1 MHSHIEYINKRML
14 RVFMNGLFTVL
25 FLSGCDDKQ
34 QDVSTSISSEQA
46 HIRNAQCY
54 APPKVPANIQNG
66 TYPFWS
72 SNSARNNIQNL
83 QNKISE
89 IEKSQDKT
97 LVYYSLAIIIQA
109 DKTTEIVSKETFI
122 PQEALLQVAALN
134 SLIAKAQECYKAA
147 PSSDNASLIRY
158 SFLLDSAS
166 QYSNLVA
173 ERIQRQQSHVAY
185 SEGEKA
191 QMGGMTEWMVKGSAG
206 RVIRAYNRV
215 VSSFNDLS

>member
-1 MHSHIEYINKRML
+1 MYSYREYINKKML
-14 RVFMNGLFTVL
+14 RVLMSGLLTAL
-25 FLSGCDDKQ
+25 FLSGCDETQ
-34 QDVSTSISSEQA
+34 QDVSASASSEQA

-54 APPKVPANIQNG
+54 ALPKAPVNIQNG
-66 TYPFWS
+66 SYPFWS
-72 SNSARNNIQNL
+72 DHSAGSNIQNL
-83 QNKISE
+83 QSTLSD

-109 DKTTEIVSKETFI
+109 DKATEIVSKETFT
-122 PQEALLQVAALN
+122 PQEAKLQVTALN
-134 SLIAKAQECYKAA
+134 SLIAEAKECYKAT
-147 PSSDNASLIRY
+147 PPSDNASLIRY
-158 SFLLDSAS
+158 SFLLDSAN

-191 QMGGMTEWMVKGSAG
+191 QIGSMSEWMVKGSAG
-206 RVIRAYNRV
+206 RVIRAYNKV